1 MDVITAAYKA
11 LEPITERGVKVQE
24 GWYDER
30 YKRLHVTLWP
40 LAETPEAHSD
50 DALEIAT
57 AGLQVTIFSTE
68 DQEAL
73 REEIKQLLINAGAS
87 YQGTD
92 QQQTRIEAGVYIRP
106 LRFLFYEERSQE

>member
-24 GWYDER
+24 GWYDEH

-50 DALEIAT
+50 DELEIET
-57 AGLQVTIFSTE
+57 AALQVTIFSTQE
-68 DQEAL
+68 QEAL
-73 REEIKQLLINAGAS
+73 REEIKQLLKAAGAS

>member
-50 DALEIAT
+50 DALEIET
-57 AGLQVTIFSTE
+57 AGLQVTIFPPRNKKPCGKKS
-68 DQEAL
+68 
-73 REEIKQLLINAGAS
+73 S
-87 YQGTD
+87 
-92 QQQTRIEAGVYIRP
+92 
-106 LRFLFYEERSQE
+106 SC